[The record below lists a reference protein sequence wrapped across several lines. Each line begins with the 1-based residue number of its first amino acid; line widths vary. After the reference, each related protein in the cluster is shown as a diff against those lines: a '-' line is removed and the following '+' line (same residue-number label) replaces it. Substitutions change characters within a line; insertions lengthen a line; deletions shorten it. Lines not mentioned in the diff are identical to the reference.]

1 MTTALGTDAHTL
13 AIVVTRLTSGTPV
26 FGTMMLALAT
36 CPVTCVAPHRGVA
49 RVSRASTKSRHASW
63 GCAPALF
70 RNDAGS
76 SSKTR
81 HVTSRFR
88 RGAAGRVRVRALFDP
103 DTVTDPLVKRAMK
116 EPVAF
121 FGGMFAGFLGLSVDD
136 KDSPLTR
143 WVEATSVAAGRN
155 AETKAAA
162 KERVPPKP
170 DDFATKEIATE
181 MPTEDP
187 VLDHA
192 REQD

>member
-1 MTTALGTDAHTL
+1 M
-13 AIVVTRLTSGTPV
+13 
-26 FGTMMLALAT
+26 
-36 CPVTCVAPHRGVA
+36 
-49 RVSRASTKSRHASW
+49 
-63 GCAPALF
+63 
-70 RNDAGS
+70 
-76 SSKTR
+76 
-81 HVTSRFR
+81 
-88 RGAAGRVRVRALFDP
+88 FDP
-103 DTVTDPLVKRAMK
+103 DTVTGPLVKRAMK